1 MIKALLRVRY
11 AHLRDNNEPA
21 PRSEFQTILDAYE
34 QAEGVMNDRDKA
46 ETFTRRIVAARR
58 DK

>member
-21 PRSEFQTILDAYE
+21 PKYEYQSILDAYE
-34 QAEGVMNDRDKA
+34 QADGIMDVKEKA
-46 ETFTRRIVAARR
+46 DTFSRKVITARR
-58 DK
+58 G